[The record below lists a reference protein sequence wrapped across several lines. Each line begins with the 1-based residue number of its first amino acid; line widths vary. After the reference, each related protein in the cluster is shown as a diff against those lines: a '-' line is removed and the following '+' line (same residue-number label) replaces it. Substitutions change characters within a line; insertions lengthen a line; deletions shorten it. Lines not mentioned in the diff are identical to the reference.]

1 MKWKMGYV
9 LQDRTILR
17 VFHEKA
23 LKTRT
28 ENAIKKFKNSQE
40 ESMVCRVCDREVTM
54 QATSTCNIWSVK

>member
-17 VFHEKA
+17 IFHEKA
-23 LKTRT
+23 LETST
-28 ENAIKKFKNSQE
+28 ENAIKEHKNSQE

-54 QATSTCNIWSVK
+54 AQSSLL